1 MLSPLMPS
9 HPVLEDYPPLL
20 LHLLL
25 LPYPISNSY
34 HDRGTSGSSGALVNN
49 LLRGPQLLLLQ
60 TSYSNLGEIRLEQCW
75 SGFGDDLTSSL
86 RDSLAPTDV
95 ARGNCKGAEDASVSN
110 NPGQKV
116 CACQS

>member
-1 MLSPLMPS
+1 MEIEAAARSNARG
-9 HPVLEDYPPLL
+9 DI
-20 LHLLL
+20 
-25 LPYPISNSY
+25 LPQIDSQS
-34 HDRGTSGSSGALVNN
+34 
-49 LLRGPQLLLLQ
+49 
-60 TSYSNLGEIRLEQCW
+60 LGEIRLEQSW

-116 CACQS
+116 